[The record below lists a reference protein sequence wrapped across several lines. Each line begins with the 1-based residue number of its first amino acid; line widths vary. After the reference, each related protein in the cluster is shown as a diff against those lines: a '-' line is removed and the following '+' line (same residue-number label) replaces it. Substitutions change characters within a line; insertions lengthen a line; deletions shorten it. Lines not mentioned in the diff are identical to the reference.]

1 MPNPSAPIPV
11 FPGQYF
17 DARGRREIDDQRP
30 TVNLYLPHQQG
41 TSPYYLLEVEDAER
55 LGVALLQE
63 AGLARKAATL
73 LPESPKQLDSHEH
86 VGGFGWHAHEHTHD

>member
-17 DARGRREIDDQRP
+17 DARGRREITDHRP

-41 TSPYYLLEVEDAER
+41 TSPYYLLEADDAER

-73 LPESPKQLDSHEH
+73 LDERHGGVFHEH
-86 VGGFGWHAHEHTHD
+86 ADGWHGHDHTDDGSP